1 MNNIGNGVSLKKK
14 NYQTQDTE
22 KALTAGIYSWID
34 DNKNLVLIAQRL
46 ANLTLELGLCDT
58 NAHNPFQIV
67 PTDLFAENG
76 NLHHELFLNIDHA
89 AWGYFRIQIES
100 EYKFNVVE
108 PKLINSSDTSLIYMS
123 ELEVEQYIKLLA
135 ETLDNHYKLLD
146 LLEDSKLE
154 EAQSILDSALST
166 YHHSIIEPLSNIKT
180 ILSFYNGEIVI
191 KATNDEKTV
200 QSIKSMDTRYDLA
213 LLHPENWVV
222 TKSDGINGQEWL
234 SSHLKSFFV
243 VESKA
248 ASLLYL
254 YQKLIKDAGF
264 KLIVHTDSVEPETDL
279 TGEVLRDDA
288 LNLTLVRPVI
298 HATKLEIQ
306 NG

>member
-1 MNNIGNGVSLKKK
+1 MQNIGNGASLKKK
-14 NYQTQDTE
+14 NNHAKDTE
-22 KALTAGIYSWID
+22 KALTAGIYAWID
-34 DNKNLVLIAQRL
+34 DNKNLVQIAQRL
-46 ANLTLELGLCDT
+46 AGLAIDLGLCDT

-100 EYKFNVVE
+100 EFKFSVVE
-108 PKLINSSDTSLIYMS
+108 PKLINSSDTPFIHIS
-123 ELEVEQYIKLLA
+123 ELEVEGYIKSLA
-135 ETLDNHYKLLD
+135 STLDDHYKLLD
-146 LLEDSKLE
+146 LLDENKLE
-154 EAQSILDSALST
+154 EAQNILDSALNIYKESIST
-166 YHHSIIEPLSNIKT
+166 TLSEVKNIID
-180 ILSFYNGEIVI
+180 SFDGEIAI
-191 KATNDEKTV
+191 KATNDEATV
-200 QSIKSMDTRYDLA
+200 QSIKSMETRYDLA

-222 TKSDGINGQEWL
+222 VKSNNIEGQEWL
-234 SSHLKSFFV
+234 SSWLKNFFV

-264 KLIVHTDSVEPETDL
+264 RVVVHTDSTEPETDL
-279 TGEVLRDDA
+279 TGEVLRDENM
-288 LNLTLVRPVI
+288 NLTLVRPVI
-298 HATKLEIQ
+298 HATKLEVL

>member
-1 MNNIGNGVSLKKK
+1 MKNIGNGASLKKK
-14 NYQTQDTE
+14 NNHSQDTE
-22 KALTAGIYSWID
+22 KALLAGIYAWID
-34 DNKNLVLIAQRL
+34 DNKDLVSIAQRL
-46 ANLTLELGLCDT
+46 AGLTLDLGLCDT

-100 EYKFNVVE
+100 EFKFSVVE
-108 PKLINSSDTSLIYMS
+108 PKLINSSDVPTIYIS
-123 ELEVEQYIKLLA
+123 ELEVEGYIKSLA
-135 ETLDNHYKLLD
+135 ETLDDHYKLLE
-146 LLEDSKLE
+146 LLEEEKLE
-154 EAQSILDSALST
+154 EAQSILDSALNNYKVSVSS
-166 YHHSIIEPLSNIKT
+166 HLSKVKDIID
-180 ILSFYNGEIVI
+180 SFDGEVGI
-191 KATNDEKTV
+191 KATNDEEAV

-222 TKSDGINGQEWL
+222 IKANGMEDQKFL
-234 SSHLKSFFV
+234 SSWLKNFFV

-264 KLIVHTDSVEPETDL
+264 RIIVHTDSVEPETDL
-279 TGEVLRDDA
+279 TGEVLRDENM
-288 LNLTLVRPVI
+288 NLTLVRPVI
-298 HATKLEIQ
+298 HATKLEIL